1 MTVIHT
7 ASELKSLHKGIAVP
21 TMGALHEGHL
31 SLIRNAAQSS
41 RPVVVSVFVN
51 PTQFAPHEDFET
63 YPRDLARD
71 TELAMASGASAVYA
85 PSAQEIYP
93 NGQTAANAEALAL
106 KLPAVA
112 NTPELEDASRPRF
125 FGGVCLVVARLF
137 DLMRPSEA
145 FFGEKDWQQL
155 KTIEAMV
162 AETPRF
168 SEITITPSP
177 TIREEDGLAMSS
189 RNTYLKPEDRY
200 SALGLKAATDA
211 IVNEHD
217 PTRAESRM
225 REILLDRGLEVDY
238 AVVRDAET
246 LLQPSPGRPA
256 RALIAAL
263 LQQPEGRIRLIDNTP
278 AHVEA

>member
-7 ASELKSLHKGIAVP
+7 ASELESLHGGVAVP

-31 SLIRNAAQSS
+31 SLIRTAAQSS
-41 RPVVVSVFVN
+41 GPVVVSVFVN

-63 YPRDLARD
+63 YPRNLARD

-93 NGQTAANAEALAL
+93 SGQAAANAEALAL

-112 NTPELEDASRPRF
+112 NSPELEDASRPHF
-125 FGGVCLVVARLF
+125 FAGVCLVVARLF

-145 FFGEKDWQQL
+145 LFGEKDWQQL

-168 SEITITPSP
+168 SDITITPSP

-189 RNTYLKPEDRY
+189 RNAFLKPEDRY
-200 SALGLKAATDA
+200 SALGLKAATRR
-211 IVNEHD
+211 H
-217 PTRAESRM
+217 
-225 REILLDRGLEVDY
+225 RG
-238 AVVRDAET
+238 
-246 LLQPSPGRPA
+246 
-256 RALIAAL
+256 
-263 LQQPEGRIRLIDNTP
+263 
-278 AHVEA
+278 